1 MRISPE
7 LQARIDALP
16 DPALRARILK
26 SLDSPREHLASDED
40 VFEVIV
46 TGYQMAAEQQAR
58 MRKWQESEVIAF
70 IEYVKAQAPDLY
82 AKYLQHEKE
91 LRQKEL
97 DGVDED
103 DRWFDPDIWWDMKAL
118 TKIWMPSL
126 NTLDSMDA
134 SELVSGVRD
143 YAQAHLI

>member
-1 MRISPE
+1 MPISPE

-26 SLDSPREHLASDED
+26 SLDSPREHRASDED
-40 VFEVIV
+40 IFEVIV
-46 TGYQMAAEQQAR
+46 TGYRMATEQQAR
-58 MRKWQESEVIAF
+58 LRKWQESEVIAF
-70 IEYVKAQAPDLY
+70 IEYFKAQAPDLY

-103 DRWFDPDIWWDMKAL
+103 DRWFDPDIWWDMEAL
-118 TKIWMPSL
+118 AKKWMPDLESI
-126 NTLDSMDA
+126 DSG
-134 SELVSGVRD
+134 ELVGGVLD
-143 YAQAHLI
+143 YARAHLI

>member
-26 SLDSPREHLASDED
+26 SLDSPREHRASDENI
-40 VFEVIV
+40 FEVIV

-58 MRKWQESEVIAF
+58 LRKWQESEIVAF
-70 IEYVKAQAPDLY
+70 IEYVKAQAPELY

-91 LRQKEL
+91 LREKKL
-97 DGVDED
+97 RGADED
-103 DRWFDPDIWWDMKAL
+103 ELWFDGDLRLDIQRLAHK
-118 TKIWMPSL
+118 WMPDL
-126 NTLDSMDA
+126 EFVDSG
-134 SELVSGVRD
+134 ELVGGVLD
-143 YAQAHLI
+143 YARAHLI

>member
-26 SLDSPREHLASDED
+26 SLDSPREHRASDENI
-40 VFEVIV
+40 FEVIV

-58 MRKWQESEVIAF
+58 LRKWQESEIVAF
-70 IEYVKAQAPDLY
+70 IEYVKAQAPELY

-91 LRQKEL
+91 LRL
-97 DGVDED
+97 DIQ
-103 DRWFDPDIWWDMKAL
+103 RLAHK
-118 TKIWMPSL
+118 WMPDL
-126 NTLDSMDA
+126 EFVDSG
-134 SELVSGVRD
+134 ELVGGVLD
-143 YAQAHLI
+143 YARAHLI